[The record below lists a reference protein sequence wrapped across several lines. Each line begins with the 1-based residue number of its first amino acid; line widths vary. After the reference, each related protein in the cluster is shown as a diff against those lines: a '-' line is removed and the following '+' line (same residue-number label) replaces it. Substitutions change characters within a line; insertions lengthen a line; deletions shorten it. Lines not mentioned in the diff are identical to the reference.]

1 MSTYGETPSTLHPP
15 HHGIRATHVYIC
27 LYTSPEIHRYDIRI
41 PICAMATDGSASAAS
56 EIEAGSINPT
66 MQELR
71 AAAAKQADTC
81 VAGVAWCGMLRVE
94 GLPVRRHSYRGH
106 RVELWM
112 IADRLKC
119 SKRQLNVKQNRQL
132 GCTWALCGT
141 NRHSVFQTNGRARGL
156 GFLLDF
162 SMYMFLAPN
171 GQGTPVFGRCP
182 K

>member
-1 MSTYGETPSTLHPP
+1 MR
-15 HHGIRATHVYIC
+15 HGHRRQCVGCIRNRGR
-27 LYTSPEIHRYDIRI
+27 LDLSYD
-41 PICAMATDGSASAAS
+41 AGASRGRR
-56 EIEAGSINPT
+56 EAG
-66 MQELR
+66 R
-71 AAAAKQADTC
+71 YVC
-81 VAGVAWCGMLRVE
+81 CWCGVVWDAE
-94 GLPVRRHSYRGH
+94 SGGGLPVHRHSYRGH

-112 IADRLKC
+112 IADLYRLKC

-156 GFLLDF
+156 GFLLNF
-162 SMYMFLAPN
+162 SMYIFLAPN